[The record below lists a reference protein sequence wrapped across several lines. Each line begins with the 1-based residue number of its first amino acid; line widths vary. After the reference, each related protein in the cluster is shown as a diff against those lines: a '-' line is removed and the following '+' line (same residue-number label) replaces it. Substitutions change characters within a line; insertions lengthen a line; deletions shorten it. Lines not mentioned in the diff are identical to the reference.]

1 MESAIARFVNNVNQY
16 AEKKYDLTH
25 ESDNKDDG
33 NNDEIKDKLEEINNR
48 LISGQ
53 LTLDS
58 VHNMLRD
65 ECKSDSESD
74 INIDDI
80 MEELRK
86 EEKSL
91 SALGEQLTN
100 VKRSINNMNT
110 QLEDKISRSV
120 NGFIIIFILCF
131 LALFFKV

>member
-1 MESAIARFVNNVNQY
+1 
-16 AEKKYDLTH
+16 
-25 ESDNKDDG
+25 
-33 NNDEIKDKLEEINNR
+33 
-48 LISGQ
+48 
-53 LTLDS
+53 
-58 VHNMLRD
+58 MLRD